1 MAVLEE
7 FGADALRHTV
17 IAFRDTMKRHASGIN
32 RLNVYP
38 VPDGDTGTNMART
51 LDAVVTELEGA
62 SAELDT
68 TCEAISHGSLMGAR
82 GNSGVILSQIL
93 RGLSSTLKTA
103 KTSGAQRVA
112 EALKS
117 ASSAAY
123 EAVLKPIEGTILTVV
138 RETADAA
145 VKAADE
151 GATLAVML
159 RAARAAGRKALDN
172 TPELLP
178 VLKDAGVVDAGGAG
192 FMLFMDSAVHIV
204 DGEPLPEPNYDDG
217 PTAEQLEKVALRTS
231 TDGSVDVSE
240 LRYEVM
246 FLLNLEDTKL
256 KKFKNSWGEIGDSIV
271 VVGGD
276 GLYNCH
282 IHTNDIGAAVEA
294 PLLVGGIPSKIRITD
309 LFEEMA
315 EEHAQRDA
323 GLGAPAEILTG
334 SKSGRSGSRQSALPP
349 VTCAVVA
356 IASGDGL
363 AELFG
368 QMGVHGVVTGGQTM
382 NPSTQELL
390 DAVEH
395 MNATQVVILPNNKNI
410 IPVANKIDELTK
422 KDVRVVPTC
431 SMPEALAALV
441 AYDPEASAEHNGSQM
456 SRAASSVS
464 TGEITQ
470 AVRDTNSDAGP
481 VKAGDFIGLVRGDG
495 VVAVAQ
501 TLDAVCRDL
510 LAKLIAQERELLTII
525 YGDGA
530 TPQSTEALIAHVSE
544 KYPQITCEVH
554 FGGQPLYPY
563 LFGVE

>member
-7 FGADALRHTV
+7 FGANALRHTV
-17 IAFRDTMKRHASGIN
+17 ITFRDTMKRHADGIN

-38 VPDGDTGTNMART
+38 VPDGDTGTNMSRT
-51 LDAVVTELEGA
+51 LDAVVAELDGA
-62 SAELDT
+62 SVELDT

-103 KTSGAQRVA
+103 KSSGALRVA
-112 EALKS
+112 EALKA
-117 ASSAAY
+117 ASVAAY

-145 VKAADE
+145 QRAAND
-151 GATLAVML
+151 GATLAAML
-159 RAARAAGRKALDN
+159 RVARAAGQKALDN

-192 FMLFMDSAVHIV
+192 FMLLLDSALHVV
-204 DGEPLPEPNYDDG
+204 DGEPLPEPIYDDG
-217 PTAEQLEKVALRTS
+217 PSAEQLEKVALRQAS
-231 TDGSVDVSE
+231 DGSVDVSE

-246 FLLNLEDTKL
+246 FLLDLDDTKL
-256 KKFKNSWGEIGDSIV
+256 KKFKNAWGEIGDSIV

-276 GLYNCH
+276 GIYNCH
-282 IHTNDIGAAVEA
+282 IHTNDIGAAVET
-294 PLLVGGIPSKIRITD
+294 PLNVGGRPSKIRITD
-309 LFEEMA
+309 LFEEVA
-315 EEHAQRDA
+315 EEHAKREATIGIPSGGVA
-323 GLGAPAEILTG
+323 GAGE
-334 SKSGRSGSRQSALPP
+334 RHNFMQSALPP

-356 IASGDGL
+356 VASGDGL

-410 IPVANKIDELTK
+410 IAVANKIDELTK

-456 SRAASSVS
+456 LRAASSVA
-464 TGEITQ
+464 TGEVTQ
-470 AVRDTNSDAGP
+470 AIRDTNSDAGP

-495 VVAVAQ
+495 VVAVEK
-501 TLDAVCRDL
+501 TLDAVCHDL
-510 LAKLIAQERELLTII
+510 LAKLITPQRELLTII
-525 YGDGA
+525 TGSDA
-530 TPQSTEALIAHVSE
+530 TSQATDALVAHVGQVHPHIS
-544 KYPQITCEVH
+544 CEVH

>member
-217 PTAEQLEKVALRTS
+217 PTAEQLEKIALRTS

-510 LAKLIAQERELLTII
+510 LTKLITQERELLTII